1 MNDAA
6 ATAFGASPDRRND
19 VPPLVGR
26 DDQLGVLDGALLS
39 VRGGGS
45 RAVVVAGAP
54 GTGRSTLLASAAD
67 TARRLGLTVAAARAV
82 AGEQH
87 VQLGVAGQLF
97 DALPGGLPA
106 DWRPEAWTEPA
117 GIDRLVRLCT
127 ALTSAARRTP
137 LALLVDD
144 VRWADAASDTLLRML
159 LRRLHHAPL
168 AVVVTTLGSWPAT
181 PAGALD
187 ADDAPPAEGLQL
199 RIGALTGDEVR
210 AACRHICGR
219 APDAA
224 FADGLLRLSA
234 GNPRVLVGALT
245 DYSRAGGSPC
255 GPPDGTLAA
264 LVADHRRTQVVAALD
279 TLSPGAVDMLRVL
292 AVADGEIDP
301 GLLTTLY
308 RGRGRPADSLAE
320 LRANGLV
327 AAGNGPATVTD
338 DVVRE
343 RVLAGMSTPARRALH
358 SAVAEV
364 AHRVAAPDAVVS
376 RILLGAYRPS
386 GAWSVDTL
394 RRAAATARDAGRDEE
409 AAALVECA
417 LGGRLTVPQ
426 RGSLL
431 LDLAGAV
438 VTRRPAAGDRALAL
452 AVAAPGGDP
461 DVRAR
466 RLRAIDLLIARGN
479 ITMARRVITA
489 RLDSL
494 GENAEDEPADPA
506 DLAERDAL
514 AALHALALGA
524 VHPKEPECPRR
535 ALRTDAPAD
544 DPVTAGALAHRLA
557 IHGADRAR
565 ATELATAAL
574 APSFDEQPLAVPRLA
589 ASVALLLAD
598 EDDAAEAGLATLY
611 VESCRQRTK
620 VTAAAA
626 LLSQAFFALYRG
638 RVDEAGGHVADARG
652 TLPLHA
658 WHPLARPLVGAAVA
672 LVDIGRGDLTA
683 ADRVLTEVAADAG
696 AATEHGVAWAYL
708 LFARGA
714 LAAETGD
721 RAAAERDLRECGRRL
736 TGRGWHNPLLL
747 PWRPLLAR
755 VVAEQGGPEA
765 EVRELLEQER
775 LAAASWGT
783 PGSVGAADLAAG
795 VVLGILDDPG
805 APGLTAAA
813 ERTLRGTPLRSR
825 HAEAL
830 LAHGAHLVGTG
841 AVRAGTDLLTE
852 ARAAAAELG
861 AVPLRDRADREL
873 RAAPVPD
880 GPPHPRSPQDT
891 AGVLAKLSAAEG
903 RVVGLAVTG
912 MSNSEIADTLSVTRR
927 TVELHLSRAY
937 RKLGVSSR
945 TELPGLAVTT
955 R

>member
-1 MNDAA
+1 MNEAA
-6 ATAFGASPDRRND
+6 ATAFSVSPDRRNE
-19 VPPLVGR
+19 VPPIVGR
-26 DDQLGVLDGALLS
+26 DDQLAVLDGALLS
-39 VRGGGS
+39 VRSGGS

-54 GTGRSTLLASAAD
+54 GTGRSALLASAAD
-67 TARRLGLTVAAARAV
+67 TARRLGLTVASARAV

-97 DALPGGLPA
+97 DALPGGLPSG
-106 DWRPEAWTEPA
+106 WRPEAWTEPA
-117 GIDRLVRLCT
+117 GIDRLVGLCT
-127 ALTSAARRTP
+127 ALTRAARRTP

-144 VRWADAASDTLLRML
+144 VRWADAASETLLRML

-199 RIGALTGDEVR
+199 RIGALTDDDVR

-219 APDAA
+219 APDAGFTA
-224 FADGLLRLSA
+224 GLLRLSA

-255 GPPDGTLAA
+255 GPPDATLAG
-264 LVADHRRTQVVAALD
+264 LVAAHRRTQVVAALD
-279 TLSPGAVDMLRVL
+279 TLSPGAVDMVRVL

-308 RGRGRPADSLAE
+308 RNRGRPEDSLAE

-327 AAGNGPATVTD
+327 PGTGTATVAD

-417 LGGRLTVPQ
+417 LGGRLTVAQ
-426 RGSLL
+426 RGRLL
-431 LDLAGAV
+431 LDLAGTV

-452 AVAAPGGDP
+452 AAAAPGGDP

-466 RLRAIDLLIARGN
+466 RLRAVDLLIARGN
-479 ITMARRVITA
+479 MTMARRVITA
-489 RLDSL
+489 RLDVL
-494 GENAEDEPADPA
+494 GDTVAEVPADPA

-514 AALHALALGA
+514 AALHALAIGA

-535 ALRTDAPAD
+535 VPRTDARAD

-557 IHGADRAR
+557 TRGVDRAR
-565 ATELATAAL
+565 ATALATAAL
-574 APSFDEQPLAVPRLA
+574 APSFDEQPLGVPRLA

-598 EDDAAEAGLATLY
+598 QDDAAEAGAATLF

-626 LLSQAFFALYRG
+626 LLGQGFFALYRG
-638 RVDEAGGHVADARG
+638 RVDEAGGHVADARD

-672 LVDIGRGDLTA
+672 LVDVARGDLTG
-683 ADRVLTEVAADAG
+683 ADRVLTEVAAEAG
-696 AATEHGVAWAYL
+696 AATEFGVAWAYL

-736 TGRGWHNPLLL
+736 TGRGWHNPLLV

-755 VVAEQGGPEA
+755 VVAEMGGPEA
-765 EVRELLEQER
+765 EVRELLDEER
-775 LAAASWGT
+775 HAAASWGT
-783 PGSVGAADLAAG
+783 PGSVGAADLASG
-795 VVLGILDDPG
+795 LVLGMLDDPG
-805 APGLTAAA
+805 APGLMAAA
-813 ERTLRGTPLRSR
+813 ERTLRGTPLRLR
-825 HAEAL
+825 HTEAL
-830 LAHGAHLVGTG
+830 LARGAHLVGAG

-852 ARAAAAELG
+852 ARTVAAELG

-873 RAAPVPD
+873 RAAPAPD

-945 TELPGLAVTT
+945 TELPGLAVT